1 MTLSKCMIISQIQK
15 VINYKNSGESVVV
28 LAATDGDMV
37 IVVGSDTSDA
47 DLAIG
52 QLDGNNTDT
61 DDEYEEE
68 DHSPIDEI
76 SVVSRAL
83 ARREQENLDQIQELP
98 YADLCDKL
106 GP

>member
-1 MTLSKCMIISQIQK
+1 MFISQIQ
-15 VINYKNSGESVVV
+15 NNKNLNVSVVV
-28 LAATDGDMV
+28 LAAAAGDMG
-37 IVVGSDTSDA
+37 IVGCSDTSDA

-52 QLDGNNTDT
+52 QLDGNDTDT
-61 DDEYEEE
+61 DDEHEEE